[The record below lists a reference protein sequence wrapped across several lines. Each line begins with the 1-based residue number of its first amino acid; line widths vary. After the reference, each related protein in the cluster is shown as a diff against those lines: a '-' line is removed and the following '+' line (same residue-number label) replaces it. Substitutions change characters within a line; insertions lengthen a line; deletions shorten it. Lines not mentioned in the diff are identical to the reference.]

1 MSKPTVHTAQEAIRQ
16 IQEAM
21 DQMDLDDLAHLL
33 SQVVETNGPVVVV
46 HDGNEGITP
55 EMIGADQTIPV
66 SFVYENGEFVGE
78 LAEDGTV
85 IGNTV
90 IGNTDEDED

>member
-1 MSKPTVHTAQEAIRQ
+1 MSKPTVHTAQEAISQ

-21 DQMDLDDLAHLL
+21 DQMDIDDLAQLL

-55 EMIGADQTIPV
+55 EMIGADQTIAV
-66 SFVYENGEFVGE
+66 SSVYEDGEAVGE
-78 LAEDGTV
+78 LADDGTV
-85 IGNTV
+85 VENEEG
-90 IGNTDEDED
+90 ED